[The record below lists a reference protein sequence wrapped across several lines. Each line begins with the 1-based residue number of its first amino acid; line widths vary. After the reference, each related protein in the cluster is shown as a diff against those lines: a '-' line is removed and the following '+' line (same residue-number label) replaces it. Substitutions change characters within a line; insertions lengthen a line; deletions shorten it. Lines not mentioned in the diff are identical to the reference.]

1 MGLLDA
7 SGMQHF
13 ISQPKTRRLQQLK
26 TQICF
31 HRKRRHTRN
40 HTHHMP
46 KCLTFFYSY
55 ISEAVFYAGCS
66 KYQKGLSQATW
77 ARGFNHF
84 LNPQQ
89 HIQHDSKKTDFELQ
103 NVFSY
108 CKMLQKSTFV
118 QLWSIGHW
126 LLGLMFFLMDF
137 GTWRLKS
144 PTLTRGPRNLT
155 WKPEDLPKLTWE
167 FANPLRGRWGT

>member
-1 MGLLDA
+1 
-7 SGMQHF
+7 
-13 ISQPKTRRLQQLK
+13 LK

-103 NVFSY
+103 NVCSY
-108 CKMLQKSTFV
+108 CKMLQKSILV

-126 LLGLMFFLMDF
+126 LLGLMCFFWWTLEPEDLNPRPWLVDR
-137 GTWRLKS
+137 GTLLENRKTCQSLHENLRILYEVDGEPK
-144 PTLTRGPRNLT
+144 NLT
-155 WKPEDLPKLTWE
+155 WGLQP
-167 FANPLRGRWGT
+167 GTCE